1 MSKLKIFLIATFSFC
16 TSLSL
21 FSQEITADTTRLY
34 YQQKAEFNLFGAGV
48 NYEVPVSEAMTLDS
62 GIGFTGGIQVI
73 GDKLHYER
81 NITKPCF
88 YAKSEL
94 KYYYNRK
101 DRIANGF
108 ATKNNAGSYFG
119 LQAKM
124 ITQRL
129 FDKEL
134 PLSNIILTEVHWG
147 IQRSLCQQLLVNLHV
162 GVGRAYDFTY
172 SSSSNYAA
180 IGVKFS
186 YLISNEKFSLS
197 KLGL

>member
-1 MSKLKIFLIATFSFC
+1 MKIKTLFSPFFLFITSFC
-16 TSLSL
+16 
-21 FSQEITADTTRLY
+21 FSQNQIDSLRLN
-34 YQQKAEFNLFGAGV
+34 YQQKAEFNLFGAGI
-48 NYEVPVSEAMTLDS
+48 NYEVPLGNDLSLDS

-73 GDKLHYER
+73 GNKLHYER
-81 NITKPCF
+81 NITNPSF
-88 YAKSEL
+88 YLKSEL

-101 DRIANGF
+101 DRIANGYP
-108 ATKNNAGSYFG
+108 TKNNAGSYFG
-119 LQAKM
+119 AQAKM

-129 FDKEL
+129 LDHDL
-134 PLSNIILTEVHWG
+134 PLSNIILYEVHWG
-147 IQRSLCQQLLVNLHV
+147 IQRSICKQLLVNLHV

-172 SSSSNYAA
+172 SDSSNYAA